1 MHKGVAKVI
10 ATIAKAVSKKV
21 NNSTPKTNL
30 TSTHSS
36 TSNNSTPK
44 TNLNSTHNSST
55 PAKGK
60 APGKK

>member
-30 TSTHSS
+30 KSTHGSS
-36 TSNNSTPK
+36 Q
-44 TNLNSTHNSST
+44 

-60 APGKK
+60 VPGK